1 MQIIKK
7 LSLSLLVTSL
17 VFVGV
22 YSFSLKANAAAD
34 IGVAGGHVRS
44 ANTIAVFFNNP
55 GHNLASIDF
64 SKFHIDVNTGGVNPL
79 TPVSAVI
86 TTPGNPW
93 VATLT
98 FAGTPFS
105 DTATAYDA
113 SHGLYVDALGV
124 TDTNG
129 DTNEVVGHAASV
141 IVYDDQN
148 PVFVSASATS
158 DTNIAVTF
166 SEDVAVQESNGSD
179 FDLTANGVV
188 ITASA
193 VDGTD
198 ASIVNLTT
206 QPLFDPDFWSGS
218 GLDIALDAVRDISP
232 FANELASTQNQAV
245 SDGQIPSTPTSS
257 VTNMIL
263 VNLTSQA
270 LTLSSTGSTDI
281 HYTVDGS
288 TPTCTTGL
296 TANPFNITASTTVK
310 AVGCDLFDNTSP
322 VATFDYVAVVHSGGS
337 GSPAPVPLV
346 VSATPTLTATPISTT
361 GSSEIIV
368 PINISIT
375 VADNVIPG
383 CDNRTTGFSTTTG
396 KSCVGNTGTLPATPI
411 IKYNF
416 GNTILKNGSKGEA
429 VKELQRFLNQVL
441 NLGLVV
447 DGKLGP
453 KTIVVIKQWQK
464 DNGLTADGLIGPK
477 TKEKMLS
484 SIN

>member
-1 MQIIKK
+1 M
-7 LSLSLLVTSL
+7 VTSL
-17 VFVGV
+17 VFVFV

-34 IGVAGGHVRS
+34 IGTAGGNIVS
-44 ANTIAVFFNNP
+44 SNTIQVYFNNP

-64 SKFHIDVNTGGVNPL
+64 SKFHIDVNTGGVSPL

-113 SHGLYVDALGV
+113 SHGLYVDALAV

-129 DTNEVVGHAASV
+129 DTNEVVAHGASLAV
-141 IVYDDQN
+141 NDDQN

-158 DTNIAVTF
+158 NTNIAVTF
-166 SEDVAVQESNGSD
+166 SEDVAVQEANGSD

-188 ITASA
+188 ITAAA

-206 QPLFDPDFWSGS
+206 QPLLNPDFWSGA

-232 FANELASTQNQAV
+232 FANSNASTQNQDV
-245 SDGQIPSTPTSS
+245 SDRQIPSTPTSS

-296 TANPFNITASTTVK
+296 TANPFNVTASTTVK

-337 GSPAPVPLV
+337 GSPAPAPLV
-346 VSATPTLTATPISTT
+346 VSATPTLTVTPISTN
-361 GSSEIIV
+361 GSEIIV
-368 PINISIT
+368 PISISIT

-396 KSCVGNTGTLPATPI
+396 KSCVVNTGTLSATPI

-453 KTIVVIKQWQK
+453 KTIAVIKQWQK

-484 SIN
+484 SVN